1 MKAWVSGEGDL
12 YSREGVKTKVNRP
25 VYTCAKYNGTLIMK
39 PFSDELKA
47 IVQEILQEQKP
58 SETILVKKNLLLY
71 YNSCFCLFY

>member
-1 MKAWVSGEGDL
+1 MKAWVSGKGDL
-12 YSREGVKTKVNRP
+12 YSRKGVKTKVNRP

-58 SETILVKKNLLLY
+58 SDNSGKKELIPFSLR
-71 YNSCFCLFY
+71 FGVMF